1 MVRVGVR
8 RRLRPS
14 ESRKKKLCPRSCKPP
29 RACYNIGMKENTE
42 DRDINIAIA
51 GIFAGSFIAVG
62 ILHMLISLIGSLGVG
77 PVLGIAILVGW
88 AAVTAGIVSLQ
99 GKRNLK

>member
-1 MVRVGVR
+1 MATTSVGSNSTQSAVGVVTA
-8 RRLRPS
+8 
-14 ESRKKKLCPRSCKPP
+14 P
-29 RACYNIGMKENTE
+29 RACYNIGMKEKTE

-77 PVLGIAILVGW
+77 PVLGVAILVGW

>member
-1 MVRVGVR
+1 MATTSVGSNSTQSAVGVVTA
-8 RRLRPS
+8 
-14 ESRKKKLCPRSCKPP
+14 P
-29 RACYNIGMKENTE
+29 RACYNTGMKEKTE

-77 PVLGIAILVGW
+77 PVLGVAILVGW